1 VVIYLTETPL
11 DKDTI
16 KQRIVEVLENIVD
29 PELGVDVYNLG
40 LVYNIDVIDDKHVKI
55 TMTLTTPFC
64 PLASI
69 IPLMIIDQLK
79 EKLRIDA
86 DIDIT
91 YDPPWTPLRMT
102 EKGRQIFKERF
113 GYDIVEM
120 YQSTLRREQ
129 EEKG

>member
-1 VVIYLTETPL
+1 
-11 DKDTI
+11 
-16 KQRIVEVLENIVD
+16 
-29 PELGVDVYNLG
+29 
-40 LVYNIDVIDDKHVKI
+40 
-55 TMTLTTPFC
+55 
-64 PLASI
+64 
-69 IPLMIIDQLK
+69 
-79 EKLRIDA
+79 IDA

-102 EKGRQIFKERF
+102 EKGRQLFKERF

>member
-1 VVIYLTETPL
+1 MTETPVN
-11 DKDTI
+11 KDTI
-16 KQRIVEVLENIVD
+16 KQRIVEILETIID

-102 EKGRQIFKERF
+102 EKGRQLFKERF

>member
-1 VVIYLTETPL
+1 MTETPL

-16 KQRIVEVLENIVD
+16 KQRIVEILETIVD

-102 EKGRQIFKERF
+102 EKGRQLFKERF

>member
-1 VVIYLTETPL
+1 MTETPVN
-11 DKDTI
+11 KDTI
-16 KQRIVEVLENIVD
+16 KQRIVEILETIVD

-40 LVYNIDVIDDKHVKI
+40 LVYNIDVINDKHVKI

-102 EKGRQIFKERF
+102 EKGRQLFKERF

>member
-1 VVIYLTETPL
+1 MTEIPVN
-11 DKDTI
+11 KDTI
-16 KQRIVEVLENIVD
+16 KQRIVEILETIVD

-40 LVYNIDVIDDKHVKI
+40 LVYNIDVINDKHVKI

-102 EKGRQIFKERF
+102 EKGRQLFKERF

>member
-1 VVIYLTETPL
+1 MTETPVN
-11 DKDTI
+11 KDII
-16 KQRIVEVLENIVD
+16 KQRIVEILETIVD

-40 LVYNIDVIDDKHVKI
+40 LVYNIDVINDKHVKI

-102 EKGRQIFKERF
+102 EKGRQLFKERF

>member
-1 VVIYLTETPL
+1 MTEIPVN
-11 DKDTI
+11 KDTI
-16 KQRIVEVLENIVD
+16 KQRIVEILETIVD

-86 DIDIT
+86 DIDII

-102 EKGRQIFKERF
+102 EKGRQLFKERF

>member
-1 VVIYLTETPL
+1 MTETPL
-11 DKDTI
+11 NKDTI
-16 KQRIVEVLENIVD
+16 KKRIVEILETIVD

-120 YQSTLRREQ
+120 YQGTLRREQ

>member
-1 VVIYLTETPL
+1 MTEIPVN
-11 DKDTI
+11 KDTI
-16 KQRIVEVLENIVD
+16 KQRIVEILETIVD

-102 EKGRQIFKERF
+102 EKGRQLFKERF

>member
-1 VVIYLTETPL
+1 MTEIPVN
-11 DKDTI
+11 KDTI
-16 KQRIVEVLENIVD
+16 KQRIVEILETIID

-40 LVYNIDVIDDKHVKI
+40 LVYNIDVINDKHVKI

-102 EKGRQIFKERF
+102 EKGRQLFKERF

>member
-1 VVIYLTETPL
+1 MTETPVN
-11 DKDTI
+11 KDTI
-16 KQRIVEVLENIVD
+16 KQRIVEILETIID

-40 LVYNIDVIDDKHVKI
+40 LVYNIDVINDKHVKI

-102 EKGRQIFKERF
+102 EKGRQLFKERF

>member
-1 VVIYLTETPL
+1 MIYLTETPVN
-11 DKDTI
+11 KDTI
-16 KQRIVEVLENIVD
+16 KQRIVEILETIVD

-40 LVYNIDVIDDKHVKI
+40 LVYNIDVINDKHVKI

-102 EKGRQIFKERF
+102 EKGRQLFKERF

>member
-1 VVIYLTETPL
+1 MTETPVN
-11 DKDTI
+11 KDTI
-16 KQRIVEVLENIVD
+16 KQRIIEILETIID

-102 EKGRQIFKERF
+102 EKGRQLFKERF

>member
-1 VVIYLTETPL
+1 MTEIPVN
-11 DKDTI
+11 KDTI
-16 KQRIVEVLENIVD
+16 KQRIVEILETIID

-40 LVYNIDVIDDKHVKI
+40 LVYNIDVINDKHVKI

-102 EKGRQIFKERF
+102 EKG
-113 GYDIVEM
+113 
-120 YQSTLRREQ
+120 
-129 EEKG
+129 